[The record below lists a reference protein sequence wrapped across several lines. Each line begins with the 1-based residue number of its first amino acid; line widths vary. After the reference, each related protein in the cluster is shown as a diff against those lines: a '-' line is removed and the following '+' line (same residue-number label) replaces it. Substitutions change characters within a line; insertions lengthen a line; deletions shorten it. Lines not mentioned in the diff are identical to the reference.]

1 MYDILETFRANS
13 VQEALTLLQ
22 AHPGAVVVCGGT
34 DVMIHMKERKLRQAT
49 LISIMEVPELQGIR
63 LDGNGDLLIGPGT
76 CFDAIYTDPLAR
88 RCVPMLAD
96 ACNQVGSP
104 QIRHVATIGGN
115 LCNGAVSADSV
126 PSLLALDAELTL
138 TSLQGERVVRAV
150 DFHTGPGQTVLQ
162 KDRELLTCIRIRRAA
177 YENHSG
183 KYIKFG
189 QRNAMEISTLGCAVN
204 CAMAPDGTIADFAI
218 AFGVAAPRPIR
229 CPASERMMI
238 GSRPTHALL
247 KKLRRQAL
255 SETTPR
261 DSWRAS
267 LELRQQLIC
276 ELAERA
282 ARSAIEQAGGTIDD

>member
-1 MYDILETFRANS
+1 MYDVIESFRARS
-13 VQEALTLLQ
+13 VSEALQLLQ
-22 AHPGAVVVCGGT
+22 AHPEAVLVCGGT
-34 DVMIHMKERKLRQAT
+34 DMMIHLKERKLRQAT
-49 LISIMEVPELQGIR
+49 LISILEVPELQGIR
-63 LDGNGDLLIGPGT
+63 LDTNGDLLIGPGT
-76 CFDAIYTDPLAR
+76 CFDTIYTDPLAR

-126 PSLLALDAELTL
+126 PSLLALDAEFTL
-138 TSLQGERVVRAV
+138 TSLDGERVVRATE
-150 DFHTGPGQTVLQ
+150 FHTGPGKTVLE
-162 KDRELLTCIRIRRAA
+162 KGKEMLTCIRIRREK
-177 YENHSG
+177 YENHG
-183 KYIKFG
+183 GQYIKFG
-189 QRNAMEISTLGCAVN
+189 QRNAMEISTLGCAVS

-229 CPASERMMI
+229 CPLTEQRML
-238 GSRPTHALL
+238 GQRPTNALL
-247 KKLRRQAL
+247 HELRGLAL
-255 SETTPR
+255 SECSPR

-282 ARSAIEQAGGTIDD
+282 ARTAIERAGGKIDD

>member
-1 MYDILETFRANS
+1 MYDILGTFRADS
-13 VQEALTLLQ
+13 VQEALTLLRD
-22 AHPGAVVVCGGT
+22 HPGALLVCGGT
-34 DVMIHMKERKLRQAT
+34 DVMIHMKERKLCRAV
-49 LISIMEVPELQGIR
+49 LISIMEIPELKGIR
-63 LDGNGDLLIGPGT
+63 LDENGDLLIGPGT
-76 CFDAIYTDPLAR
+76 SFDEIYTDPLAR

-138 TSLQGERVVRAV
+138 ESLGGRRTVRAV
-150 DFHTGPGQTVLQ
+150 DFHTGPGKTVLR
-162 KDRELLTCIRIRRAA
+162 KDSEILTCIRIRRSS
-177 YENHSG
+177 YENHG
-183 KYIKFG
+183 GHYIKFG

-204 CAMAPDGTIADFAI
+204 CSLAPDGTIADFAI

-229 CPASERMMI
+229 CPRAEQTMM
-238 GSRPTHALL
+238 GKRPDAALM
-247 KKLRRQAL
+247 KELRRAAL
-255 SETTPR
+255 AETNPR

-267 LELRQQLIC
+267 LELRRQLIA

-282 ARSAIEQAGGTIDD
+282 ARSAIQQAGGAIDD